1 MDIPDTQYV
10 VTEDGLHI
18 GYQVFGAGPYDL
30 VFNDVLS
37 NVDANWDVPSWAATL
52 RAFGRRAR
60 VITFDRRGFGVSDRP
75 ASPNSLS
82 LELGV
87 DDLRSVMDAA
97 GATRPV
103 MMGFEWGCAL
113 SLLFAASYPERTAG
127 LVLLSPVVYYWRT
140 PEYPWGRSVE
150 EADRTLQQD
159 LDWGSTEVWRASLR
173 KMGVVDPD
181 DAEARAW
188 AKWARLVASP
198 LARQAIRRVEQQT
211 DVRSLLP
218 GIQVP
223 TLVLQK
229 AGAYDR
235 TGDGGAPWVAS
246 QIPGARFL
254 IVPGTEDWP
263 TARDTELF
271 DAIDGFAGE
280 IREREAEFDRVL
292 ATVLFT
298 DIVGS
303 TARAAQAGDR
313 AWGELAGRHH
323 AIVRTLLGRFR
334 GVEVDTA
341 GDGFFATFDGPARAV
356 RCAEA
361 IRDAVRPLGIEVR
374 AGCHT
379 GEVETID
386 GKVGGLAVNIGAR
399 VAALA
404 APSEILVSSTVRDL
418 VAGSGLIFEDA
429 GEHELKGVPD
439 RWHLYRV
446 VA

>member
-1 MDIPDTQYV
+1 MATRIGIADFADEVDHHGDPAGRIRTLTVDIPETRFV

-75 ASPNSLS
+75 ASPDSLS

-87 DDLRSVMDAA
+87 DDLRAVMDAA

-127 LVLLSPVVYYWRT
+127 LVLLSPGVYYWRT
-140 PEYPWGRSVE
+140 PEHPWGWSVD
-150 EADRTLQQD
+150 EADRAAQRD
-159 LDWGSTEVWRASLR
+159 IDWGSTEVWRASLR
-173 KMGVVDPD
+173 EMGIVDPD

-198 LARQAIRRVEQQT
+198 LARRAIRRVEQQT

-229 AGAYDR
+229 AGDHDR
-235 TGDGGAPWVAS
+235 SGGGAAPWVAS

-254 IVPGTEDWP
+254 IVPGPEDWP

-280 IREREAEFDRVL
+280 IREREAEFDRIL
-292 ATVLFT
+292 ATVMFT
-298 DIVGS
+298 DIVDF
-303 TARAAQAGDR
+303 DR
-313 AWGELAGRHH
+313 PCGAGR
-323 AIVRTLLGRFR
+323 
-334 GVEVDTA
+334 
-341 GDGFFATFDGPARAV
+341 
-356 RCAEA
+356 
-361 IRDAVRPLGIEVR
+361 RPRLER
-374 AGCHT
+374 AG
-379 GEVETID
+379 
-386 GKVGGLAVNIGAR
+386 R
-399 VAALA
+399 
-404 APSEILVSSTVRDL
+404 APSRHREDVARTVPRGRGGHRRRRVLRDL
-418 VAGSGLIFEDA
+418 RRAGPRGPLCRSDPGRSPA
-429 GEHELKGVPD
+429 PRD
-439 RWHLYRV
+439 RGPGRLPHR
-446 VA
+446 